1 MAKRGVVR
9 ATYNETVKLDVYIHN
24 ARVITL
30 DPEYPTAT
38 SIGIWQGKIVGVD
51 EAVADL
57 DAHLIV
63 DAGGRTITPG
73 FHDAHNH
80 MATFGRSLANID
92 ASPLTSLD
100 ALYVA
105 IAQRAAAEPES
116 EWIVADTYDQHQLG
130 GHPTREGLD
139 HAAPGR
145 NVVVNHRTTHMLVA
159 STPVFEMVGAIRP
172 DYPVVEG
179 GFIDRNRDGTPT
191 GLVGEQSM
199 AAFRNL
205 TRPYSV
211 AALSDALARA
221 SKHYLAEGITSVGE
235 AGIGNSAIVGSSPI
249 EFLPYQAARE
259 AGLLGVRVQLMVSME
274 NLHPVVS
281 APQDLIDMGLDLGI
295 RTGLGDDRLGIGPLK
310 MFTDG
315 AISSRTASL
324 TLPFC
329 DHASTGM
336 MQFDGP
342 QLTGLAIS
350 ASRAGWQLAVHAIG
364 DNAVDV
370 GLNVIRAARAAN
382 PSNTRRHR
390 IEHASVVRTDQLER
404 FANEDVIASIQPQF
418 VNAIGDNVLTGLA
431 DRTDWVYRHGSFL
444 RAGGRVAGGSD
455 RPVVDGRPLQAIQD
469 SVHRVTAGGLPFSPA
484 EAVDLTTA
492 LRTYT
497 IDAAYAI
504 HREDRL
510 GMLRPGYYADLVMLD
525 GDLAATPPERIAN
538 IDVIATVVD
547 GEFLYDPTGLSTP

>member
-1 MAKRGVVR
+1 M
-9 ATYNETVKLDVYIHN
+9 KLDVRIHN
-24 ARVITL
+24 ARIITL
-30 DPEYPTAT
+30 DPAYPEAT

-51 EAVADL
+51 AAVAHL
-57 DAHLIV
+57 DAHLTV

-80 MATFGRSLANID
+80 MATFGRSLTNID
-92 ASPLTSLD
+92 ASQYGSLD
-100 ALYVA
+100 ELYAAVA
-105 IAQRAAAEPES
+105 KRAAEHPS
-116 EWIVADTYDQHQLG
+116 HEWIIADTYDQHQLG
-130 GHPTREGLD
+130 GHPTRTGLD

-145 NVVVNHRTTHMLVA
+145 NVIVNHRTTHMLIA
-159 STPVFEMVGAIRP
+159 STLVFEAVGAMRP
-172 DYPVVEG
+172 DYPVAEG
-179 GFIDRNRDGTPT
+179 GFIDRESDGTPT

-211 AALSDALARA
+211 EVLADAIARA
-221 SKHYLAEGITSVGE
+221 SDHYLSEGITSVGE

-249 EFLPYQAARE
+249 EWLPYQLARE
-259 AGLLGVRVQLMVSME
+259 SGRLGVRVQLMVSME

-281 APQDLIDMGLDLGI
+281 SPQDLIDLGLDLGI
-295 RTGLGDDRLGIGPLK
+295 RTGLGDDRLGIGALK

-329 DHASTGM
+329 DHSSTGV

-342 QLTGLAIS
+342 TLTALASS

-364 DNAVDV
+364 DNAIDV
-370 GLNVIRAARAAN
+370 GLDVIREARRAN
-382 PSNTRRHR
+382 PANTRRHR
-390 IEHASVVRTDQLER
+390 IEHASVVRDDQLTR
-404 FANEDVIASIQPQF
+404 FADENVIASIQPQF
-418 VNAIGDNVLTGLA
+418 VSAIGDNVLTGLA
-431 DRTDWVYRHGSFL
+431 DRATWVYRHGSFL
-444 RAGGRVAGGSD
+444 RAGARVAGGSD

-469 SVHRVTAGGLPFSPA
+469 SVHRVTASGTPFSPA
-484 EAVDLTTA
+484 EAVDLDTA

-497 IDAAYAI
+497 LDSAYAT

-510 GMLRPGYYADLVMLD
+510 GMIRSGFYADLVILD
-525 GDLAATPPERIAN
+525 GDLTTTPPERIAQL
-538 IDVIATVVD
+538 DVLATVVE
-547 GEFLYDPTGLSTP
+547 GEFLYDPTGLAGC